1 MENIITFKIK
11 TGYYLEI
18 LSPETMKL
26 LGSPESNG
34 ESLPHL
40 EITEAVLFHYNIVDN
55 NYQQD
60 SIILYTFVHNKPFWQ
75 FIRNFTK
82 KSYLFKNV

>member
-26 LGSPESNG
+26 LGSPESKIAKEENG

-40 EITEAVLFHYNIVDN
+40 EIAEAVLFQYNIVDN
-55 NYQQD
+55 DYQQD
-60 SIILYTFVHNKPFWQ
+60 SIILYTFVHNKPFW
-75 FIRNFTK
+75 
-82 KSYLFKNV
+82 

>member
-26 LGSPESNG
+26 LGSPESKIAKEENG

-40 EITEAVLFHYNIVDN
+40 EITEVVLFHYNIVDN
-55 NYQQD
+55 DYQQD
-60 SIILYTFVHNKPFWQ
+60 SIILYTFVHDKPFW
-75 FIRNFTK
+75 
-82 KSYLFKNV
+82 

>member
-26 LGSPESNG
+26 LGSPESKIAKEENG

-60 SIILYTFVHNKPFWQ
+60 SIILYTFVHNKPF
-75 FIRNFTK
+75 R
-82 KSYLFKNV
+82 

>member
-26 LGSPESNG
+26 LGSPESKIAKEENG

-55 NYQQD
+55 DYQQD
-60 SIILYTFVHNKPFWQ
+60 SIILYTFVHNKPFW
-75 FIRNFTK
+75 
-82 KSYLFKNV
+82 